1 MSFKKKFLRVIL
13 KVLAAVLS
21 LALLVSLGVALILAQ
36 PQPDQEE
43 QVRDQS
49 LLASSPAVTITDESD
64 MRNLVSSFP
73 EPVMSFIAGSGFTFV
88 SGTSADT
95 AVDGGFGRVAS
106 LYWQTPEGDPV
117 VLQSIYPAS
126 ALSLLDSG
134 YHFSNIAGPALFGA
148 SSVRMESKDN
158 LRIHAAT
165 DAALYVM
172 ILPRSLSARVS
183 GFSRLLQLYSLPG
196 SNEQ

>member
-1 MSFKKKFLRVIL
+1 MSFKKKFLRIIL

-117 VLQSIYPAS
+117 VLQSIYPA
-126 ALSLLDSG
+126 
-134 YHFSNIAGPALFGA
+134 
-148 SSVRMESKDN
+148 
-158 LRIHAAT
+158 
-165 DAALYVM
+165 
-172 ILPRSLSARVS
+172 ILPAPHSSAPLPSVWKVRIIC
-183 GFSRLLQLYSLPG
+183 GFTLPLTQHCM
-196 SNEQ
+196 S

>member
-1 MSFKKKFLRVIL
+1 MSFKKKFLRGIL

-95 AVDGGFGRVAS
+95 A
-106 LYWQTPEGDPV
+106 
-117 VLQSIYPAS
+117 
-126 ALSLLDSG
+126 
-134 YHFSNIAGPALFGA
+134 
-148 SSVRMESKDN
+148 
-158 LRIHAAT
+158 AA
-165 DAALYVM
+165 A
-172 ILPRSLSARVS
+172 
-183 GFSRLLQLYSLPG
+183 
-196 SNEQ
+196 